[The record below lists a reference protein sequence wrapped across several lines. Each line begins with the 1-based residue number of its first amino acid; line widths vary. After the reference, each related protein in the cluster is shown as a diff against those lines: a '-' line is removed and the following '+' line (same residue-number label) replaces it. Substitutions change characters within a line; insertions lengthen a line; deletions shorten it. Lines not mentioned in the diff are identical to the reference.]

1 MHPSVKTHLW
11 LWHFEV
17 DMVLRALAGRLI
29 LGMIFL
35 AITTAVGSLKAGGGF
50 SSDSG
55 SSNKNPWSKDYVA
68 PKPSA
73 TQRASVFSDAPSYHY
88 VNKRTGEPA
97 TDEELRDEAYRQKL
111 LREMRENYEN
121 RHGVVDTSSM

>member
-1 MHPSVKTHLW
+1 MILQSG
-11 LWHFEV
+11 V
-17 DMVLRALAGRLI
+17 DMLFRVLAGRLV

-35 AITTAVGSLKAGGGF
+35 AIATAFGSLKGGGSF
-50 SSDSG
+50 ASGPDSS
-55 SSNKNPWSKDYVA
+55 KNPWSKDYVA

-73 TQRASVFSDAPSYHY
+73 TQRASAFSSSPSYQY

-111 LREMRENYEN
+111 LRDMRENYEQK
-121 RHGVVDTSSM
+121 HGAVDTSSM